1 MASLA
6 SVDQEDQSKILW
18 GMLNAVL
25 NNDTPQQELDDIEK
39 ICMQKLSDDVQLAP
53 STPQST
59 TSQSP
64 SPQSP
69 QSNETKTSQQA
80 NEASTLIMDDPRLII
95 DYHKDGVNVIID
107 YNGTRSEVTLTDSN
121 SLLSE
126 VRNLISGAN
135 VEILIIHND
144 PTE

>member
-1 MASLA
+1 MVFISGLYFRYWHTAS
-6 SVDQEDQSKILW
+6 I
-18 GMLNAVL
+18 GHG
-25 NNDTPQQELDDIEK
+25 
-39 ICMQKLSDDVQLAP
+39 
-53 STPQST
+53 
-59 TSQSP
+59 
-64 SPQSP
+64 
-69 QSNETKTSQQA
+69 
-80 NEASTLIMDDPRLII
+80 MDDPRLII